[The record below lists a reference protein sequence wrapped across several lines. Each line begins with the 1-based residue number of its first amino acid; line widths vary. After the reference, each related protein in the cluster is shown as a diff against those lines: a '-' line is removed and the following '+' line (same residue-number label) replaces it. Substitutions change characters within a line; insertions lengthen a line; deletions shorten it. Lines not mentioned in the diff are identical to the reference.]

1 MAQNNDGDLVGGTFD
16 PKTLP
21 GLGAERTTEE
31 VVADIIAKDPAAHGV
46 ALEERNRRARAQA
59 LDLSNLTADD
69 ALIVSLGGDPE
80 ETMGG
85 NRPRWTVDGDIIKDH
100 ETGQEW
106 GVIDVRARGQGTQ
119 P

>member
-1 MAQNNDGDLVGGTFD
+1 MATENPGDIVVGTFD
-16 PKTLP
+16 PKALP

-46 ALEERNRRARAQA
+46 TIEQRKRSARAQA

-69 ALIVSLGGDPE
+69 ALIVSLGGDPD

-100 ETGQEW
+100 LTGQEW
-106 GVIDVRARGQGTQ
+106 GVIDVKTRGQGTQ

>member
-1 MAQNNDGDLVGGTFD
+1 MANEAPGGLVDGTID
-16 PKTLP
+16 PKDMP

-31 VVADIIAKDPAAHGV
+31 VVADIIAKNPAAHSV
-46 ALEERNRRARAQA
+46 TIEERKRSARAQA

-100 ETGQEW
+100 LTGQEW
-106 GVIDVRARGQGTQ
+106 GVIDVKTRGQGTQ